1 MITGPHILREFERD
15 LQQKER
21 LTLEEKHALLQGMYE
36 LAVKLGH
43 FKRENALEGIEHVIQ
58 LASRLNSIVPE
69 STH

>member
-1 MITGPHILREFERD
+1 
-15 LQQKER
+15 
-21 LTLEEKHALLQGMYE
+21 MYE